1 MAWYAAHAIMYF
13 KLKGVAQ
20 ERFTIWE
27 NVFLI
32 ESEDNDSAFAKAVEW
47 AKREEGDSDGSLTV
61 NDQPATLVFAG
72 IRKLITVSHWEQEG
86 KLSHGDEI
94 TYSEFQVSNEASIRE
109 LRNSSNQVLF
119 WGMKF

>member
-13 KLKGVAQ
+13 KLKGATQ

-32 ESEDNDSAFAKAVEW
+32 ESEDSDSAWVKAVEW

-61 NDQPATLVFAG
+61 DGQPATLVFAG

-86 KLSHGDEI
+86 KLKHGDEI
-94 TYSEFQVSNEASIRE
+94 TYSEFQVSNEESIRE
-109 LRNSSNQVLF
+109 LVAGNEVAVEYVE
-119 WGMKF
+119 